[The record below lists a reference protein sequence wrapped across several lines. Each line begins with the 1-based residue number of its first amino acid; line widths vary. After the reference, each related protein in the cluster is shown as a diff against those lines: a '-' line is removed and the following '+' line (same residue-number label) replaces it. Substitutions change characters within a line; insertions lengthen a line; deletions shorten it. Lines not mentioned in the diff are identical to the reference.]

1 MNSLK
6 AQIKRQAFSS
16 HDNYSFFD
24 KLNINKQE
32 HVALKGLPTNK
43 DLLILKSDKGNSVV
57 LLNRNDSNKRMNEML
72 SNCSKFKKL
81 DIKAA
86 KEINY
91 LSRQKDRSINF
102 LKKI

>member
-1 MNSLK
+1 MITRNSHSEVFLGKGVLK
-6 AQIKRQAFSS
+6 ICSKFTGERPCQ
-16 HDNYSFFD
+16 
-24 KLNINKQE
+24 
-32 HVALKGLPTNK
+32 
-43 DLLILKSDKGNSVV
+43 KSDKGNSAV

-86 KEINY
+86 KEINS
-91 LSRQKDRSINF
+91 LSRQEDRSINF